1 MAKTGIALQ
10 RVLSGGL
17 RMAVL
22 IMICV
27 AGTACQNQPSPL
39 QTPVVI
45 NIAMDT
51 PVPGKKITPS
61 PTTEA
66 FTIKPIDALQL
77 KPVTIYLQDTYPD
90 GTSRKTTVDI
100 DSQGSYH
107 LKEQHTVTIPAE
119 FSAPAGIENNLDLF
133 NVSGKIFIKNGAGK
147 FLSGEPYYAG
157 VLPDLLAGPD
167 GAQMWLSLLAK
178 QDMKDNG
185 AETQGGF
192 TCRKFIVNG
201 MGISGEAWLDQV
213 SGLLVR
219 ANLDIPSALITQPG
233 TQTAGG
239 NLQIDFQ
246 ITKTD
251 IQTINAPQ

>member
-1 MAKTGIALQ
+1 MVKTGTALKSVFIGML
-10 RVLSGGL
+10 RV
-17 RMAVL
+17 AVL
-22 IMICV
+22 IMICL

-45 NIAMDT
+45 NLAMDT
-51 PVPGKKITPS
+51 PIPGTKITPT
-61 PTTEA
+61 PTAEA
-66 FTIKPIDALQL
+66 FIIKPISAQQL
-77 KPVTIYLQDTYPD
+77 KPVTITLRDDYPD

-147 FLSGEPYYAG
+147 FLAVEPYYAG

-178 QDMKDNG
+178 QDLKDNG

-192 TCRKFIVNG
+192 SCRKFIVNG
-201 MGISGEAWLDQV
+201 MGISGEAWLDQA

-233 TQTAGG
+233 TQAAGG
-239 NLQIDFQ
+239 NLQIDYQ
-246 ITKTD
+246 ITKAD